1 MRVLSIQSH
10 VVYGYVGNKA
20 ATFPLQLLGMEVDSL
35 NTVNL
40 SNHTQY
46 PACTGNRLSKQE
58 IVDLGRGL
66 IENGFIK
73 EYTHVLAGYLGNYE
87 TVDAVIQMITE
98 IKKIHSIQVFID
110 PVMGDNGKLYVS
122 HHLVEKYPAL
132 VKIADVITPNGFEAE
147 VLSGIKV
154 SSDTI
159 LKVFDK
165 LHSMGPRTVVIT
177 SVLENG
183 TCYLYASV
191 ARNTHTQQVSDC
203 FQFKI
208 EIQLLIPQQFTGTG
222 DLFSAL
228 LLANCQRFPFANACE
243 RSVDS
248 VHAVLQKTIEFRTR
262 GCELAIVQSASA
274 IVDPPRS
281 CQALNLDGSALIDG
295 IHML

>member
-20 ATFPLQLLGMEVDSL
+20 ATFPLQLLGMEVDPL

-40 SNHTQY
+40 SNHTKY
-46 PACTGNRLSKQE
+46 PACTGNRLDKQE

-66 IENGFIK
+66 IENGFMR

-87 TVDAVIQMITE
+87 TVEAVIQIITE

-110 PVMGDNGKLYVS
+110 PVMGDDGKLYVS
-122 HHLVEKYPAL
+122 RQLVEKYPAL

-159 LKVFDK
+159 LNVFDK

-183 TCYLYASV
+183 TCYLYASI
-191 ARNTHTQQVSDC
+191 ARNTYTQQVSGC

-208 EIQLLIPQQFTGTG
+208 EIQLIPQQFTGTG

-228 LLANCQRFPFANACE
+228 LLANCQKFPFAKACE

-262 GCELAIVQSASA
+262 GCELAIVQSASVV
-274 IVDPPRS
+274 VDPPRS
-281 CQALNLDGSALIDG
+281 CQAMNLDGSALIDV
-295 IHML
+295 IDRL